1 VRVDGRILA
10 DRRIRGRSFDFTV
23 ALPLK
28 EVTLRVETGARTFVV
43 PKVVGLPRADRP
55 RGVRSRLDPR
65 LQGRLRALMLAFG
78 STSAVYVQSLVSGDG
93 GAWNARSHFPAASTL
108 KVAIAIEALR
118 SVPGKPSPGSHLDSL
133 LRRMLIVSSDEAAND
148 VLEEIGGST
157 SAGAVRV
164 TQLLRRLGLADS
176 EMFGGYLVDRA
187 PQGRTRPIP
196 VDSTDTPDFGRGKY
210 TTAFDLARLLT
221 YVHLA
226 SEGKGRLATTLRGQ
240 FTPSDARYLLW
251 LLAHVRD
258 PGKLDRF
265 LPPGVRIV
273 HKAGWI
279 SAARHDSGLVYTPRG
294 VLVAV
299 AMTWRPAGADTSSD
313 VFAGRVAR
321 AALDFLI
328 PRSSR
333 RSSGP

>member
-1 VRVDGRILA
+1 
-10 DRRIRGRSFDFTV
+10 
-23 ALPLK
+23 
-28 EVTLRVETGARTFVV
+28 
-43 PKVVGLPRADRP
+43 
-55 RGVRSRLDPR
+55 
-65 LQGRLRALMLAFG
+65 
-78 STSAVYVQSLVSGDG
+78 
-93 GAWNARSHFPAASTL
+93 
-108 KVAIAIEALR
+108 
-118 SVPGKPSPGSHLDSL
+118 
-133 LRRMLIVSSDEAAND
+133 
-148 VLEEIGGST
+148 
-157 SAGAVRV
+157 V
-164 TQLLRRLGLADS
+164 TQLLHRLGLADS

-265 LPPGVRIV
+265 LPLGVRIV

-279 SAARHDSGLVYTPRG
+279 SAARHDSGLIYTPRG

-299 AMTWRPAGADTSSD
+299 AMTWRPAGADASSD